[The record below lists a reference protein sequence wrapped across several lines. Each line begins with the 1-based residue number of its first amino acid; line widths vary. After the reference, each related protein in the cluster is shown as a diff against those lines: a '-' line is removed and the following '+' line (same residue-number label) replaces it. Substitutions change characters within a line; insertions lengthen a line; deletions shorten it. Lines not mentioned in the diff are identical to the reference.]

1 MIDSRES
8 IILKRGSTEFKIG
21 GAQAADVV
29 RGVFAATA
37 DGGATA
43 DEICALFAA
52 PNRPAIADLVQQL
65 AARRL
70 LVSADEAECAVP
82 ESSLEVFYWH
92 FGEPAQAIDARL
104 SSKCLVIV
112 GVNAIARQLAAS
124 LTAAGQQNLAV
135 VDYPFLRNLRLFDAT
150 GSLAAPQWPASLPTP
165 LPYEQW
171 VQSLKP
177 EALDCLI
184 EWKR

>member
-1 MIDSRES
+1 MPTLKEERTSARFRALPVQMIDSRES

-70 LVSADEAECAVP
+70 LVSAD
-82 ESSLEVFYWH
+82 
-92 FGEPAQAIDARL
+92 
-104 SSKCLVIV
+104 
-112 GVNAIARQLAAS
+112 
-124 LTAAGQQNLAV
+124 
-135 VDYPFLRNLRLFDAT
+135 
-150 GSLAAPQWPASLPTP
+150 
-165 LPYEQW
+165 
-171 VQSLKP
+171 
-177 EALDCLI
+177 
-184 EWKR
+184 

>member
-1 MIDSRES
+1 MPTLKEERTSARFRALPVQMIDSRES

-52 PNRPAIADLVQQL
+52 PTSQHQPIAKTGGATADEICALFAAPNRPAIADLVQQL

-70 LVSADEAECAVP
+70 LVSAD
-82 ESSLEVFYWH
+82 
-92 FGEPAQAIDARL
+92 
-104 SSKCLVIV
+104 
-112 GVNAIARQLAAS
+112 
-124 LTAAGQQNLAV
+124 
-135 VDYPFLRNLRLFDAT
+135 
-150 GSLAAPQWPASLPTP
+150 
-165 LPYEQW
+165 
-171 VQSLKP
+171 
-177 EALDCLI
+177 
-184 EWKR
+184 